1 MGMCSRSVQ
10 KSRRV
15 AFRTYTVQ
23 SKPWSL
29 IQGMVTAMFLSCLFC
44 RKCSKAAIGAILR
57 CICGN
62 SDCRARVHYGHV
74 CCLLSPVSR
83 RVLLDAEGIGPDIF
97 DPKPLFDDNC
107 ITERLWKTRHW
118 HAFLSFIQGGGLGRY
133 QVRAALTATESN
145 VLGTVVL
152 VCDVK
157 NQIDLLG
164 VDAYDS

>member
-1 MGMCSRSVQ
+1 
-10 KSRRV
+10 
-15 AFRTYTVQ
+15 
-23 SKPWSL
+23 
-29 IQGMVTAMFLSCLFC
+29 
-44 RKCSKAAIGAILR
+44 
-57 CICGN
+57 
-62 SDCRARVHYGHV
+62 
-74 CCLLSPVSR
+74 
-83 RVLLDAEGIGPDIF
+83 LLDAEGIGPDIF